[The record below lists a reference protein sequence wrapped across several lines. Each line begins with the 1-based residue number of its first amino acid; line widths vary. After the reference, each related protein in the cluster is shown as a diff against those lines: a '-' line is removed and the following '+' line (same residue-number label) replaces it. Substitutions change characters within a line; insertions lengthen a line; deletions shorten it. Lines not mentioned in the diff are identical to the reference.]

1 MRKKQDI
8 KEEKNAEENSAPI
21 EEIEP
26 KKKRRNKKYILFY
39 IAGFAFIVY
48 ASFTIISQGIEINHK
63 RAELNELREQVEVIE
78 IDNDYLEKVSNLSG
92 KEREEYIENI
102 AREDYDY
109 VKNGERVFVNISGD

>member
-1 MRKKQDI
+1 M
-8 KEEKNAEENSAPI
+8 PI
-21 EEIEP
+21 EEIKL

>member
-8 KEEKNAEENSAPI
+8 KEEKNAEENSVPI
-21 EEIEP
+21 EEIKL